1 MVGND
6 DLSSSSVSSR
16 STLCDIDDLSLSP
29 RFLTGHLWYTGS
41 LVVIYGRGRS
51 RSIDN
56 LLLIYRYIE
65 IEYKGRK
72 VDATSQKHDAEGEA
86 SCHQKATRRECVG
99 GLQHLLCYIRERR
112 RRI

>member
-41 LVVIYGRGRS
+41 LVVYM
-51 RSIDN
+51 
-56 LLLIYRYIE
+56 
-65 IEYKGRK
+65 
-72 VDATSQKHDAEGEA
+72 AEAGAEA
-86 SCHQKATRRECVG
+86 SIIYC
-99 GLQHLLCYIRERR
+99 LYID
-112 RRI
+112 I